1 MTAPTVQTCLWFDS
15 QAEEAARAY
24 TGLIPGS
31 AILQRFPDRADPS
44 RAFQIQLTLAGQ
56 RFTFLNGGP
65 HYSLT
70 PAASIELHLDTQA
83 ELDRIWQALLIG
95 GTALRSGWLTDRFG
109 VTWQILPRVLFTLMQ
124 TRDAARAR
132 RVLAAMMQMT
142 RIDGA
147 ALEAAAEARED

>member
-44 RAFQIQLTLAGQ
+44 RTFQIQLTLAGQ
-56 RFTFLNGGP
+56 RFTFVNGGP
-65 HYSLT
+65 HYSLS
-70 PAASIELHLDTQA
+70 PAASIEVHLDTQA

-124 TRDAARAR
+124 TRDGAQAD
-132 RVLAAMMQMT
+132 RVLKAMMNMVKL
-142 RIDGA
+142 DGP
-147 ALEAAAEARED
+147 ALEAAARG